1 MDKQTFY
8 DMIQKMIDDK
18 RICNLIISTGYG
30 RAPLITV
37 QDLAQNIEF
46 TFSEDKIKNLKCESD
61 LIRFLHKS
69 LCSASPGAVG
79 SGLKSI
85 SKIRGKLDAVYCRII
100 GYKSSHNLN
109 QHNGSAFPISSL
121 ARMTRYKSSHN
132 LNQHNGDTLT
142 KDIEV
147 IDRLILKFERYN
159 KILAGDMKM
168 CNELYRRYK

>member
-109 QHNGSAFPISSL
+109 QHNG
-121 ARMTRYKSSHN
+121 
-132 LNQHNGDTLT
+132 DTLT